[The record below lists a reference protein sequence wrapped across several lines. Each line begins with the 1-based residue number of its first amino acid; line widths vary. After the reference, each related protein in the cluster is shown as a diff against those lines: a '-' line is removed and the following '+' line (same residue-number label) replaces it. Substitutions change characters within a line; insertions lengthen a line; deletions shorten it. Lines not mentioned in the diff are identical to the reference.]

1 MTKIKNNIFLIL
13 GVALPVLIVT
23 FVWILRIAHQRNIPP
38 PQYNFIYVENNYS
51 YNRIVLENNAVYV
64 ITAKVPAPT
73 ANNPQPL
80 PKQQPKLYLYDLQSQ
95 SANELS
101 YHAPMPNPDNEQKTF
116 IFNIK
121 NASLSTDYKSPD
133 NFIFE
138 SRYRGGSAGII
149 FGGHTGFSH
158 EYYLKNDGKKFPINI
173 KKENPSNYVQFLA
186 WIVPNGS
193 Q

>member
-13 GVALPVLIVT
+13 GVALPALIVT
-23 FVWILRIAHQRNIPP
+23 FVWILRVAHQRNIPP

-51 YNRIVLENNAVYV
+51 HNRIVLENNAVYL
-64 ITAKVPAPT
+64 ITAKAPLST

-80 PKQQPKLYLYDLQSQ
+80 PKQQPKLYLYDLQAQ

-101 YHAPMPNPDNEQKTF
+101 YHAPTPNPDNEQKTF
-116 IFNIK
+116 VFNIK
-121 NASLSTDYKSPD
+121 NASLNTDSKSPD

-138 SRYRGGSAGII
+138 SRYRGSNTGII
-149 FGGHTGFSH
+149 LGNYGGFSY

-186 WIVPNGS
+186 WIIPNGS
-193 Q
+193 R